1 MKSTSLKEKAINIID
16 KRGKFALEEASREI
30 LQNQHDGGI
39 VSAALNYYA
48 KEILPRVLPLFPAL
62 IFLSCEAVGGQPE
75 KTKSLATAM
84 MLITASGD
92 IHDDIIDK
100 STHKFGKKTLF
111 GKYGSEVT
119 LLAGDALLV
128 QGMTLLQNRCDSL
141 SVKQKQEISGLICK
155 SMFEIAKAE
164 ANETRL
170 WKKAN
175 VTPQEYF
182 KVIRLKG
189 GIAEVQC
196 RIGGVIGGADE
207 KSLEAIAHYGRV
219 IGILSTVLDEFM
231 DILNFS
237 ELQHRIKNELPPYPV
252 ICAFKNEV
260 LKKQINLIISKA
272 EFSRKDAKVVAEKI
286 LNSEEAHNLKV
297 ELKELVANE
306 LKNNFLLKKNKR
318 GKELMI
324 LLQALAES
332 DTK

>member
-1 MKSTSLKEKAINIID
+1 MKSPSLKKKALTIID
-16 KRGKFALEEASREI
+16 KRGRTALEEASREI

-39 VSAALNYYA
+39 VSDALNYYA
-48 KEILPRVLPLFPAL
+48 KETFPSVLPLFPAL
-62 IFLSCEAVGGQPE
+62 ISLSCEAVGGQPE
-75 KTKSLATAM
+75 KTKPLAVAM

-119 LLAGDALLV
+119 LLAGDTLLV
-128 QGMTLLQNRCDSL
+128 QGMTLFQNRCDSL
-141 SVKQKQEISGLICK
+141 SREQKQAISGLICK

-164 ANETRL
+164 AIETRL

-182 KVIRLKG
+182 EVIRLKG
-189 GIAEVQC
+189 SIAEAQC
-196 RIGGVIGGADE
+196 RIGGILGDADE
-207 KSLEAIAHYGRV
+207 KSLDSIAHFGRV
-219 IGILSTVLDEFM
+219 IGILSTMMDEFM

-237 ELQHRIKNELPPYPV
+237 ELQHRIKNELPPYPM
-252 ICAFKNEV
+252 ICAFENEV

-272 EFSRKDAKVVAEKI
+272 EFLRKDAKVVAEKI

-297 ELKELVANE
+297 ELKELVENE

-318 GKELMI
+318 GKELII

-332 DTK
+332 VDK

>member
-1 MKSTSLKEKAINIID
+1 MKSTSLKEKALNIID
-16 KRGKFALEEASREI
+16 KRGRTALEEASREI
-30 LQNQHDGGI
+30 LQNQFDGGV
-39 VSAALNYYA
+39 VSDALNYYA

-62 IFLSCEAVGGQPE
+62 ISLSCEAVGGQPE
-75 KTKSLATAM
+75 KTQSLATAM

-128 QGMTLLQNRCDSL
+128 QGMALFQNRCDSL
-141 SVKQKQEISGLICK
+141 SREQKQAISDLITK

-164 ANETRL
+164 AIETRL

-182 KVIRLKG
+182 EVIRLKG

-207 KSLEAIAHYGRV
+207 KSLEAIAQYGRV
-219 IGILSTVLDEFM
+219 IGILSIVLDEFM
-231 DILNFS
+231 DTLNFS
-237 ELQHRIKNELPPYPV
+237 ELQHRLKNELPPYPV
-252 ICAFKNEV
+252 ICAFQDEAV
-260 LKKQINLIISKA
+260 KKQIMPLIKKGVFSKRAAQCMA
-272 EFSRKDAKVVAEKI
+272 EAVLGSAAVYNFRK
-286 LNSEEAHNLKV
+286 NM
-297 ELKELVANE
+297 KELVENE
-306 LKNNFLLKKNKR
+306 ITNNFLLKNNTR
-318 GKELMI
+318 GKDLMI

-332 DTK
+332 DDK